1 MFSFVA
7 NIPFP
12 PVSVTPKSVPSAFVP
27 VTFGLPPSMPA
38 NKFLTPLKLTF
49 TVASIVAPSQSS
61 PFDNFGVVDNN
72 NFFVAD

>member
-1 MFSFVA
+1 MSSLLA

-12 PVSVTPKSVPSAFVP
+12 PVSVTPKSVPSSFVP
-27 VTFGLPPSMPA
+27 VILGLPPSMPA

-49 TVASIVAPSQSS
+49 TVASIVAPSQSF
-61 PFDNFGVVDNN
+61 PFDNFGVADN